1 MSLAASGMHK
11 TAFRQAWFFTRQ
23 VGRGRSSQSHERER
37 RRVRHFRPRR
47 DGDGAR
53 VGVAQDREVGV
64 AEEHLSRRRRRRRD
78 ARGPPA
84 ERARVRGRARRR
96 RPLEISEPRRRR
108 LGVAGDDAVRRV
120 DDARARRGPPA
131 AAEGRVG
138 ERRVEV
144 AVVAPPA
151 FFEFVVARP
160 RRGRIFGSALL
171 TRIEDSARWRVGCSQ
186 SDPGSRE
193 GIFFTPKLRA
203 IPAVDDQR
211 RAPLSS
217 RGALQIIYKILERR
231 RVLASQKMFVCCLT

>member
-1 MSLAASGMHK
+1 MFQTSMVLY
-11 TAFRQAWFFTRQ
+11 RQ
-23 VGRGRSSQSHERER
+23 VGRGGNSQSHERER

-53 VGVAQDREVGV
+53 VGVAQDRKVAV
-64 AEEHLSRRRRRRRD
+64 AEEHLPRRRRRRRD

-84 ERARVRGRARRR
+84 ERARRAARR

-151 FFEFVVARP
+151 FFFLNCGRASPARANFWLGSVNAYRRQRALESGMFAERPRVARRHFFHAETTSSPSCRRSAAGAAVVAGCPSDHLQDPRAPPRP
-160 RRGRIFGSALL
+160 RL
-171 TRIEDSARWRVGCSQ
+171 
-186 SDPGSRE
+186 
-193 GIFFTPKLRA
+193 PKN
-203 IPAVDDQR
+203 V
-211 RAPLSS
+211 
-217 RGALQIIYKILERR
+217 
-231 RVLASQKMFVCCLT
+231 RVLLDIAGRAKL

>member
-1 MSLAASGMHK
+1 MAKHVAAPSIRPNVTYRAETSLSQAMHK
-11 TAFRQAWFFTRQ
+11 RLFRQAWFFTRQ

-53 VGVAQDREVGV
+53 VGVAQDRKVAV
-64 AEEHLSRRRRRRRD
+64 AEEDFPRRRRRRRD

-108 LGVAGDDAVRRV
+108 LSVAGDDAVRRV

-151 FFEFVVARP
+151 FFEFVVLRP
-160 RRGRIFGSALL
+160 RATPGREKTFSHAETNEQAHRSGTA
-171 TRIEDSARWRVGCSQ
+171 GC
-186 SDPGSRE
+186 
-193 GIFFTPKLRA
+193 
-203 IPAVDDQR
+203 
-211 RAPLSS
+211 
-217 RGALQIIYKILERR
+217 RR
-231 RVLASQKMFVCCLT
+231 RGVSLSWLNRLVNSSDGNIWSLFACAV

>member
-1 MSLAASGMHK
+1 MC
-11 TAFRQAWFFTRQ
+11 FRQAWFFTRQ
-23 VGRGRSSQSHERER
+23 VGRGGSSQSHERER

-53 VGVAQDREVGV
+53 IGVAQHREVAV
-64 AEEHLSRRRRRRRD
+64 AEEELARRQRRRRD
-78 ARGPPA
+78 ARRPPA
-84 ERARVRGRARRR
+84 ERARRAARR

-151 FFEFVVARP
+151 FF
-160 RRGRIFGSALL
+160 
-171 TRIEDSARWRVGCSQ
+171 
-186 SDPGSRE
+186 
-193 GIFFTPKLRA
+193 
-203 IPAVDDQR
+203 
-211 RAPLSS
+211 
-217 RGALQIIYKILERR
+217 
-231 RVLASQKMFVCCLT
+231 

>member
-1 MSLAASGMHK
+1 MC
-11 TAFRQAWFFTRQ
+11 FRQAWFFTRQ
-23 VGRGRSSQSHERER
+23 VERGRSSQSHERER

-53 VGVAQDREVGV
+53 VGVAQDRKVAV
-64 AEEHLSRRRRRRRD
+64 AEEDLPRRRLRRRD

-84 ERARVRGRARRR
+84 ERARRAARR

-108 LGVAGDDAVRRV
+108 LGVAGDDAVGRV

-160 RRGRIFGSALL
+160 RRA
-171 TRIEDSARWRVGCSQ
+171 
-186 SDPGSRE
+186 
-193 GIFFTPKLRA
+193 
-203 IPAVDDQR
+203 
-211 RAPLSS
+211 
-217 RGALQIIYKILERR
+217 
-231 RVLASQKMFVCCLT
+231 

>member
-1 MSLAASGMHK
+1 MC
-11 TAFRQAWFFTRQ
+11 FRQAWFFTRQ
-23 VGRGRSSQSHERER
+23 VGRGGSSQSHERER

-53 VGVAQDREVGV
+53 VGVAQDRKVAV
-64 AEEHLSRRRRRRRD
+64 AEEDFPRRRRRRRD

-84 ERARVRGRARRR
+84 KRARRAARR

-151 FFEFVVARP
+151 RGDLGRRVGEKTFFTRRLQTRKPSVRV
-160 RRGRIFGSALL
+160 RRGAGVAARRSVVLLRSRIHLRPNFAL
-171 TRIEDSARWRVGCSQ
+171 C
-186 SDPGSRE
+186 
-193 GIFFTPKLRA
+193 LRH
-203 IPAVDDQR
+203 
-211 RAPLSS
+211 
-217 RGALQIIYKILERR
+217 AL
-231 RVLASQKMFVCCLT
+231 

>member
-1 MSLAASGMHK
+1 MYSYPSGASARLSMAKHVAPSIRPLERLHTVRGNEPEPGNAQ
-11 TAFRQAWFFTRQ
+11 TALRQAWFFTRQ

-84 ERARVRGRARRR
+84 ERARVLGRTRRR

-151 FFEFVVARP
+151 FF
-160 RRGRIFGSALL
+160 
-171 TRIEDSARWRVGCSQ
+171 
-186 SDPGSRE
+186 
-193 GIFFTPKLRA
+193 
-203 IPAVDDQR
+203 
-211 RAPLSS
+211 
-217 RGALQIIYKILERR
+217 
-231 RVLASQKMFVCCLT
+231 

>member
-1 MSLAASGMHK
+1 VC
-11 TAFRQAWFFTRQ
+11 FRQAWFFTRQ
-23 VGRGRSSQSHERER
+23 VERGRSSQSHERER

-53 VGVAQDREVGV
+53 IGVAQHREVAV
-64 AEEHLSRRRRRRRD
+64 AEEDLSRRRLGRRD
-78 ARGPPA
+78 ARRPPA
-84 ERARVRGRARRR
+84 ERARRAARR

-151 FFEFVVARP
+151 CDLGRRVGEKTFFTRRLQTRKPSVRV
-160 RRGRIFGSALL
+160 RRGAGVAARRSVVLLRSRIHLRPNFALCLRHALFDIAGRAGS
-171 TRIEDSARWRVGCSQ
+171 
-186 SDPGSRE
+186 
-193 GIFFTPKLRA
+193 
-203 IPAVDDQR
+203 
-211 RAPLSS
+211 
-217 RGALQIIYKILERR
+217 
-231 RVLASQKMFVCCLT
+231 

>member
-1 MSLAASGMHK
+1 MSLAGMHK

-53 VGVAQDREVGV
+53 VGVAQDRKVAV
-64 AEEHLSRRRRRRRD
+64 AEEDLARRRRRRRD

-151 FFEFVVARP
+151 FFLICGVAR
-160 RRGRIFGSALL
+160 
-171 TRIEDSARWRVGCSQ
+171 E
-186 SDPGSRE
+186 SDPGSSRE
-193 GIFFTPKLRA
+193 AFFHTPKDYAHAHRSGSA
-203 IPAVDDQR
+203 GCR
-211 RAPLSS
+211 RRSSFSS
-217 RGALQIIYKILERR
+217 RNSSSNSPDKNWFLFACA
-231 RVLASQKMFVCCLT
+231 V

>member
-1 MSLAASGMHK
+1 MAKHVAAPSIRPNVTYRAETSLSQAMHK
-11 TAFRQAWFFTRQ
+11 RLFRQAWFFTRQ

-84 ERARVRGRARRR
+84 ERARRAARR

-151 FFEFVVARP
+151 FFEFVVCCVRE
-160 RRGRIFGSALL
+160 R
-171 TRIEDSARWRVGCSQ
+171 
-186 SDPGSRE
+186 DPGSRE
-193 GIFFTPKLRA
+193 DFFSRRFYEQA
-203 IPAVDDQR
+203 QR
-211 RAPLSS
+211 SGSA
-217 RGALQIIYKILERR
+217 GCRR
-231 RVLASQKMFVCCLT
+231 RRSSLFSSCEVV

>member
-1 MSLAASGMHK
+1 MYSYPSGASARLSMAKHVAAPSIRPNVTYRAETSLSQAMHK
-11 TAFRQAWFFTRQ
+11 RLFRQAWFFTRQ

-53 VGVAQDREVGV
+53 VGVAQDREVAV
-64 AEEHLSRRRRRRRD
+64 AEKHFARRRRRRRD

-84 ERARVRGRARRR
+84 ERARRAARR

-151 FFEFVVARP
+151 FF
-160 RRGRIFGSALL
+160 
-171 TRIEDSARWRVGCSQ
+171 
-186 SDPGSRE
+186 
-193 GIFFTPKLRA
+193 
-203 IPAVDDQR
+203 
-211 RAPLSS
+211 
-217 RGALQIIYKILERR
+217 
-231 RVLASQKMFVCCLT
+231 